1 MENLYLKNLKDIP
14 TGLILLQKLYKEKQN
29 NHNREPFELQEDITT
44 YISNLTY
51 KNQTIK
57 QFINRFLDMINDDTV
72 IINKRLDMIIR
83 LITLLYK
90 YKLNELSINSHVNFN
105 KINNHIIK
113 PTNLNA
119 IKLITYDTIPIN
131 CDKNINSLIFDY
143 ELSFAYPEYYPN
155 ETRILHIIGSNNI
168 ITEIHIRST

>member
-1 MENLYLKNLKDIP
+1 MDNLHLKNLKKIP
-14 TGLILLQKLYKEKQN
+14 NGYLILQKLYKEKQN
-29 NHNREPFELQEDITT
+29 NHNREPFELQEEITT

-57 QFINRFLDMINDDTV
+57 QFISRFLDMLNDDTV
-72 IINKRLDMIIR
+72 IINKRLDVIIR

-90 YKLNELSINSHVNFN
+90 YKLNELSINNYVNFN

-113 PTNLNA
+113 PTNLNS

-131 CDKNINSLIFDY
+131 CDKNIDSIIFDY
-143 ELSFAYPEYYPN
+143 ELSFPYPEYYPN
-155 ETRILHIIGSNNI
+155 ETKILNIIVSNNI
-168 ITEIHIRST
+168 ITKIHVHSI

>member
-1 MENLYLKNLKDIP
+1 MDNLYLKNLKKIP
-14 TGLILLQKLYKEKQN
+14 NGYLILQKLYKEKQN
-29 NHNREPFELQEDITT
+29 NHNREPFELQEEITT

-57 QFINRFLDMINDDTV
+57 QFISRFLDMLNDDTV
-72 IINKRLDMIIR
+72 IINERLDVIIR

-119 IKLITYDTIPIN
+119 IKLINYESMSIN
-131 CDKNINSLIFDY
+131 CDKNIDSIIFNY
-143 ELSFAYPEYYPN
+143 ELSFPYPEYYPN
-155 ETRILHIIGSNNI
+155 ETKILNIIGSNNI
-168 ITEIHIRST
+168 ITEIHVRSI

>member
-1 MENLYLKNLKDIP
+1 MENLHLKNLKNIP

-29 NHNREPFELQEDITT
+29 NHNREPFELQEEITT

-57 QFINRFLDMINDDTV
+57 QFINRFSDMLNDDTV
-72 IINKRLDMIIR
+72 IINERLDVIIR

-105 KINNHIIK
+105 KINNYIIK
-113 PTNLNA
+113 LNNSKC
-119 IKLITYDTIPIN
+119 IKLINYDIITIN
-131 CDKNINSLIFDY
+131 CDKNIDSIIFDY
-143 ELSFAYPEYYPN
+143 ELSFPYPEYYPN
-155 ETRILHIIGSNNI
+155 ETKILNIIVSNNI
-168 ITEIHIRST
+168 ITKIHIR